1 MKSTTKHV
9 QKFYNLRENV
19 NILQIY
25 MYNLDIRCSFLYI
38 S

>member
-1 MKSTTKHV
+1 MKSTTKPA

-25 MYNLDIRCSFLYI
+25 VNNLDICCSFLNI